1 MTHTITRTVK
11 LNQPT
16 QAYQITG
23 RGRNKT
29 AHEIPVSK
37 ALNDVRRLITLIHDE
52 VQSRLTLTQA
62 YEDKAKINDYQAW
75 AKEID
80 TERDRGTT
88 NQIVQVAIRA
98 GLRVDP
104 ASLPDE
110 ISVKSRVSWLIL
122 GHYASKLKAWD
133 CNPRHLPQAGWEVNL
148 GYVNSSMTCI
158 TQNGK
163 WVKLY
168 LKAWDREIVFVYRKP
183 SCSLRKGDKLGL
195 PIINMNPITGRL
207 SFNCPVQEKVP
218 LPAITHDYVIGVDR
232 GVCKYFTL
240 AVIDTKTGK
249 VVLSMDSTG
258 VIEESHLKIQRQD
271 DQVRGLHEA
280 IDKALDRHD
289 YHKVRELEVELDR
302 VRQARSRLKVQLARD
317 AARVI
322 LGVAEEFGN
331 AVVCFE
337 DLSWSGNWAGREPY
351 GMLLHETEWLAEKR
365 GLLCYTV
372 PAAYSSQACSSCQA
386 GSFDP
391 VGHSFTGRV
400 FHCWSCG
407 FVGDRDV
414 NAAVNLAAR
423 GLGRAVKS
431 AVTRDRSKDCATPRR
446 GRRGHVR
453 TRVIIHDCS
462 WLDSWLAGGG
472 VARAGLRRSVPSG
485 RGLDG
490 SVALADRL
498 GLAGDGVLSMV
509 FRV

>member
-1 MTHTITRTVK
+1 MV
-11 LNQPT
+11 
-16 QAYQITG
+16 
-23 RGRNKT
+23 
-29 AHEIPVSK
+29 
-37 ALNDVRRLITLIHDE
+37 
-52 VQSRLTLTQA
+52 
-62 YEDKAKINDYQAW
+62 
-75 AKEID
+75 
-80 TERDRGTT
+80 
-88 NQIVQVAIRA
+88 
-98 GLRVDP
+98 
-104 ASLPDE
+104 
-110 ISVKSRVSWLIL
+110 
-122 GHYASKLKAWD
+122 
-133 CNPRHLPQAGWEVNL
+133 
-148 GYVNSSMTCI
+148 
-158 TQNGK
+158 
-163 WVKLY
+163 
-168 LKAWDREIVFVYRKP
+168 
-183 SCSLRKGDKLGL
+183 
-195 PIINMNPITGRL
+195 PIINMDPITGCL

-289 YHKVRELEVELDR
+289 YRKVRELEVELDR

-337 DLSWSGNWAGREPY
+337 DLSWSGNWGSREPY

-400 FHCWSCG
+400 FHCWSCE

-431 AVTRDRSKDCATPRR
+431 AVTRDRSKDCVTPRR

-453 TRVIIHDCS
+453 TRVMIHDCS

-498 GLAGDGVLSMV
+498 GLADDGVLVMV
-509 FRV
+509 LRV